1 MLNRASLLL
10 LAAAV
15 LFLLG
20 AWLLWSAASRKG
32 QHGAVRARLESLTG
46 RVSREPD
53 QRTPGSRYGFAAL
66 RFVGKGL
73 YRAGLSLSPQAH
85 NVLLGAPV
93 AVFPFLAAA
102 LGVSVALIPLLA
114 YPVFLYLLLL
124 WKVSRFGKALVEQM
138 PGFLDGVSRSL
149 AVGNTMPVAIRLTIE
164 KSPDPVQRVFD
175 QVLRRHELGA
185 SVEDALQQVARSY
198 DIRELSMLASVISV
212 NARFGGK
219 VEPVLTNISTAIREK
234 ERARRELLA
243 LTAETRFSAWLLSGM
258 PVGVAA
264 MMAAFNP
271 RYIYGMWTDPTGHW
285 LLLGAF
291 GLEVVGTLL
300 LFRMSRI

>member
-1 MLNRASLLL
+1 MLNPASLLL

-20 AWLLWSAASRKG
+20 AWMLWSAGSRKG
-32 QHGAVRARLESLTG
+32 LHGAIRARLESLTG

-53 QRTPGSRYGFAAL
+53 QRSPGSRYGLAAL
-66 RFVGKGL
+66 RFVGKGM

-93 AVFPFLAAA
+93 VAFPFLAAA
-102 LGVSVALIPLLA
+102 LGFSVALMLLAA
-114 YPVFLYLLLL
+114 YPVFLYFLLL
-124 WKVSRFGKALVEQM
+124 WKIGRFGRALVEQL

-164 KSPDPVQRVFD
+164 KSPDPVRRVFD
-175 QVLRRHELGA
+175 QMLRRHELGA
-185 SVEDALQQVARSY
+185 SVEDALQQVAKSY
-198 DIRELSMLASVISV
+198 AIRELSMLASVVAV

-219 VEPVLTNISTAIREK
+219 VEPVLSNISTAIREK

-258 PVGVAA
+258 PIGVAA
-264 MMAAFNP
+264 MMAASNP